1 MKGEETYID
10 FTIKFKREKGKPI
23 NVKVGNV
30 SKATLSH
37 FFGSIKQIEGKLSEE
52 KNVTEREIKKILLR
66 KG

>member
-1 MKGEETYID
+1 MKEEETYID

-37 FFGSIKQIEGKLSEE
+37 FFGSIKKIESKLSGE
-52 KNVTEREIKKILLR
+52 KKVTEKEIRKILLR
-66 KG
+66 KR